1 MICGA
6 LYKTALILNIET
18 LQMIKSI
25 FINTDVSIDNFDQLS
40 YPLLSTHMIPD
51 TDNCFMLEFD
61 ES

>member
-40 YPLLSTHMIPD
+40 YPLLSAYVVPD